1 MVARSGRE
9 STLCSNGLTEGVCLT
24 VSARVWLSLL
34 GGETTNFRQL
44 ALERHKDNFD
54 KSRLLAT
61 LHQCEEYSGICQK
74 SSEL

>member
-9 STLCSNGLTEGVCLT
+9 SRLCSNGLTEGVCLT

-44 ALERHKDNFD
+44 ALERYKDNFD
-54 KSRLLAT
+54 KSRLLAA
-61 LHQCEEYSGICQK
+61 LSK
-74 SSEL
+74 SE